1 MENQKLDITNEVHR
15 YEGLFNHASMGIIVL
30 DSKSII
36 QSVNPFGLNLFGYK
50 INEVIGNPIELL
62 IPQRFQHKHIGHRD
76 GYIKKP
82 KSRPMGVG
90 LDLFAVKKDG
100 NEFPVEVSL
109 GKYDNNGEKNVIA
122 FISDIT
128 VRKLA
133 EAEVIKLNNELEEK
147 IERRTTQLTIAMEQ
161 LENSKMELES
171 AIFFQKAILD
181 NAGAMIIGTDEKG
194 IIKTF
199 NPEAERELGFNAFDL
214 IGKLSPLVFHDMEE
228 VTSRSKELS
237 QELKQPVSADMDVF
251 FAKAQLAL
259 PNEYEWSYIRKD
271 GSRFPVLLR
280 VTAMRD
286 DEFGIFGFLGIA
298 LNISESKKVEKELQV
313 ALNKEKELSELK
325 SRFVSMA
332 SHEFRTPLSTI
343 LSSASLVAKYTETSQ
358 QENRDKHIDRIKSSV
373 NSLVDLLNEFLS
385 IGKIEDGK
393 INANLVSFNIKELL
407 EIACKEM
414 QALAKINQR
423 IKYVHEGEEMVILDP
438 SLLKNVILNLLS
450 NAIKFSSEQ
459 AVVLVKSEVTKDS
472 IIITVEDN
480 GIGISA
486 EDQQHLFERFFR
498 AKNAVNIPGTGLGL
512 HIVNKYIE
520 MMQGQIA
527 YKSEL
532 EKGTKFIIQFGNF

>member
-1 MENQKLDITNEVHR
+1 MEKQKLDIANEVHR
-15 YEGLFNHASMGIIVL
+15 YEGLFNHASMGIIVV

-36 QSVNPFGLNLFGYK
+36 QSVNPFALNLFGYK
-50 INEVIGNPIELL
+50 VHEVVGNPIELL
-62 IPQRFQHKHIGHRD
+62 IPQRFQHKHVGHRD
-76 GYIKKP
+76 GYIKNP

-133 EAEVIKLNNELEEK
+133 EAEVIKLNNELEER

-161 LENSKMELES
+161 IEESKVELES

-199 NPEAERELGFNAFDL
+199 NPEAERELGFNANDL
-214 IGKLSPLVFHDMEE
+214 IGKQSPLVFHDMEE
-228 VTSRSKELS
+228 VTSRAKELS
-237 QELKQPVSADMDVF
+237 QELEQPVSADMDVF
-251 FAKAQLAL
+251 FAKAKLAL

-286 DEFGIFGFLGIA
+286 DEFGVFGFLGIA

-393 INANLVSFNIKELL
+393 INANIVSFNIKQLL

-414 QALAKINQR
+414 QALAKINQS
-423 IKYVHEGEEMVILDP
+423 IKYVHEGEEMVNLDP

-459 AVVLVKSEVTKDS
+459 AAVLVKSEVTKDS
-472 IIITVEDN
+472 TIITVEDN
-480 GIGISA
+480 GIGISS

-520 MMQGQIA
+520 MMLGQIS
-527 YKSEL
+527 YNSEL